1 MKKLEGVQ
9 RKYLR
14 GLAHSLKPV
23 VFIGQKGLTP
33 EFVRSFE
40 QALDRHELVKVK
52 FNDFKEK
59 EQKIDV
65 SERLEKDTGAET
77 VTRIGHTAI
86 FYRQQKD
93 PEKRK
98 VALPNP

>member
-1 MKKLEGVQ
+1 MKPLKGYQ

-14 GLAHSLKPV
+14 GIAHGIKPV
-23 VFIGQKGLTP
+23 VFIGQKGLSP
-33 EFVRSFE
+33 EVIRSFE
-40 QALDRHELVKVK
+40 QAVDRHELVKVK

-59 EQKIDV
+59 AQKAEISEQL
-65 SERLEKDTGAET
+65 ERKTGAQLAG
-77 VTRIGHTAI
+77 RIGHTAI

-98 VALPNP
+98 IILPKP

>member
-1 MKKLEGVQ
+1 MKKLEGFQ
-9 RKYLR
+9 KKYLR
-14 GLAHSLKPV
+14 GLAQSLKPL
-23 VFIGQKGLTP
+23 VFIGQKGRTP

-40 QALDRHELVKVK
+40 QALDRHELIKVK
-52 FNDFKEK
+52 FNDFKGK
-59 EQKIDV
+59 EQKIDI
-65 SERLEKDTGAET
+65 SERLERETGAET

-98 VALPNP
+98 ISLPKP